1 METNEH
7 TLSAA
12 ALLETAHKAVSQGYP
27 CDDRLARAA
36 LHLIECATDVVIRLP
51 DRDIDSAREALGL
64 ARAAVVTA
72 TCAVREIHAQA
83 RETSEPVSLPTPGR
97 PCGRGR
103 AWPGPGL
110 LRPRP
115 LAGRPFRPGQKPCP
129 VPSKPRCRTTA
140 AGLRRGAHVRALG
153 FVLTHCTS
161 LTLLGAA
168 CFRRIEM

>member
-12 ALLETAHKAVSQGYP
+12 ALLETAHKTVSQGYP

-36 LHLIECATDVVIRLP
+36 LHLIECATDVVVRLP

-83 RETSEPVSLPTPGR
+83 RETSEPVSLPTPGKPPAGSAR
-97 PCGRGR
+97 
-103 AWPGPGL
+103 GPG
-110 LRPRP
+110 RV
-115 LAGRPFRPGQKPCP
+115 C
-129 VPSKPRCRTTA
+129 C
-140 AGLRRGAHVRALG
+140 GLDR
-153 FVLTHCTS
+153 
-161 LTLLGAA
+161 
-168 CFRRIEM
+168 

>member
-83 RETSEPVSLPTPGR
+83 RETSEPVSLPIPGEPPAGAARGPGR
-97 PCGRGR
+97 VCCGLDR
-103 AWPGPGL
+103 
-110 LRPRP
+110 
-115 LAGRPFRPGQKPCP
+115 
-129 VPSKPRCRTTA
+129 
-140 AGLRRGAHVRALG
+140 
-153 FVLTHCTS
+153 
-161 LTLLGAA
+161 
-168 CFRRIEM
+168 